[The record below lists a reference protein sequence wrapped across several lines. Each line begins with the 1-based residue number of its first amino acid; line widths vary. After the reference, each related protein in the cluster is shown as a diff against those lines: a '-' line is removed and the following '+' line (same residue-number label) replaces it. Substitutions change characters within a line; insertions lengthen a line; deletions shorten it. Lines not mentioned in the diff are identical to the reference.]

1 MKHFFLLFI
10 TLSLSLV
17 AQAQEV
23 ADTLTE
29 KLMNRAIAVRNFGK
43 SLPQEKVYMH
53 LDNTSYYQGDKIWF
67 QCYVV
72 TAEKNKP
79 TDLSKTLYVELL
91 NPEGIVIEKHT
102 LPIVDGRCHGDFT
115 LVHLPFHSGF
125 YEVRAYT
132 RYMINFGEETI
143 FSRVFPVFDLPE
155 VVGNYTER
163 KMMRMNS
170 IAAEYKV
177 KRTIEKREKSVNVKF
192 YPEGGNLVAGLPSRV
207 AFEATNAGGTPLNIE
222 GKILSAEGVEV
233 TTFKVNHEGR
243 GVFDYTPTVGD
254 KAEVKYGNRTF
265 TYDLPEVK
273 PQGVVMAVDN
283 ISSKDSVLVTLHK
296 SPELQLPLVGAAT
309 ISAGKL
315 YNFAMLDT
323 TQPMPIK
330 YSIAKSEL
338 ASGVSRIVITDHLG
352 GILTDRLI
360 FNNTGEVADI
370 NITSD
375 KPQYEPYEA
384 VKLNFSVNDKEGKPI
399 KTALSVAVRDGDNCM
414 ESHSNILTDLLLMSE
429 IKGYVHR
436 PDYYFES
443 DDEAHRK
450 ALDELLMV
458 QGWRRYDWNIWAG
471 INPFKL
477 RYTPEQGIS
486 VTGTVLNYTSNKPVS
501 NIYLSSMLSLRD
513 DPAATDGD
521 ENTKP
526 SDNTH
531 IGIVNVGEDGRFEF
545 AASVVGK
552 WNLVLGVTN
561 DKNKAKSSR
570 ILIDRSFSP
579 EPKNYKVSDMQINSD
594 NLPSKNEELP
604 QIVADTT
611 TDNGL
616 INFTEEEAQK
626 LLSERTH
633 QIKEVVVKSDE
644 ESAEKRIYNAR
655 ANAMRYYDI
664 ESELSNFEDNGETI
678 NDIYQLLT
686 ALDDNFFIERSE
698 NAIAPKSVTDSE
710 YKHSWY
716 LTYKTK
722 EPLFIMNY
730 QQDHG
735 DIPWWD
741 AIELLAIKSI
751 YISED
756 EETIMKWCDPHKI
769 SQLEATRKYS
779 AVIFIEMHPL
789 GKVPAKPRRGV
800 RKTWIDGYSTPVEF
814 YSPDYSLLPK
824 DEDYRR
830 TLYWN
835 PNVKTDNEG
844 KATIEFYNNSSCKNI
859 DISAETLTKDGALG
873 ATTK

>member
-1 MKHFFLLFI
+1 MKHCYIFILALL
-10 TLSLSLV
+10 LSLSAH
-17 AQAQEV
+17 AQQ
-23 ADTLTE
+23 ADSLAE
-29 KLMNRAIAVRNFGK
+29 QLMTRAIAVRNFGK

-72 TAEKNKP
+72 TADKNKP

-91 NPEGIVIEKHT
+91 NPEGNIIEKHT
-102 LPIVDGRCHGDFT
+102 LPIVDGRCHGDFS

-125 YEVRAYT
+125 FEVRAYT
-132 RYMINFGEETI
+132 RYMINFGDETI

-155 VVGNYTER
+155 VEGNYTER

-170 IAAEYKV
+170 ISAEYRV
-177 KRTIEKREKSVNVKF
+177 NRTVEKREKSVNVKF

-207 AFEATNAGGTPLNIE
+207 AFEATNANGTPIKVE
-222 GKILSAEGVEV
+222 GKIISADGSEAA
-233 TTFKVNHEGR
+233 TFAVNHEGR
-243 GVFDYTPTVGD
+243 GSFDYTPAAGD
-254 KAEVKYGNRTF
+254 KAEVTYGSRKFTF
-265 TYDLPEVK
+265 DLPEAK
-273 PQGVVMAVDN
+273 EQGIVMNVDN
-283 ISSKDSVLVTLHK
+283 ISSQDSVFVSLHK
-296 SPELQLPLVGAAT
+296 SPNLDLPIVGAAT
-309 ISAGKL
+309 ISGGML

-330 YSIAKSEL
+330 YAIAKSEL
-338 ASGVSRIVITDHLG
+338 SSGVNRIVITDHVG
-352 GILTDRLI
+352 NIMTDRLI
-360 FNNTGEVADI
+360 FTNTGEVANI
-370 NITSD
+370 NVTTD
-375 KPQYEPYEA
+375 KPMYDPYEA
-384 VKLNFSVNDKEGKPI
+384 VKLDFNVSDKEGNPV
-399 KTALSVAVRDGDNCM
+399 KTSLSVAVRDGDNCL
-414 ESHSNILTDLLLMSE
+414 ESQSNILTDLLLMSE

-436 PDYYFES
+436 PTYYFES
-443 DDEAHRK
+443 DDEPHRR

-458 QGWRRYDWNIWAG
+458 QGWRRYNWGIWAG
-471 INPFKL
+471 VEPFKL

-545 AASVVGK
+545 AASVTGK

-570 ILIDRSFSP
+570 ILIDRAFSP
-579 EPKNYKVSDMQINSD
+579 SPKNYKVSDLQINSD
-594 NLPSKNEELP
+594 SLPKNEELP

-611 TDNGL
+611 SDNGL
-616 INFTEEEAQK
+616 INFTDEEAQK

-633 QIKEVVVKSDE
+633 QIKEVVVKSDN
-644 ESAEKRIYNAR
+644 ESQEKRIYDAR

-664 ESELSNFEDNGETI
+664 ESELSNFEDSGETI
-678 NDIYQLLT
+678 NDIYQLLV
-686 ALDDNFFIERSE
+686 ALDDNFFVERSQ
-698 NAIAPKSVTDSE
+698 NAIAPTSVTDSE
-710 YKHSWY
+710 YKHSWF
-716 LTYKTK
+716 LTYKMK
-722 EPLFIMNY
+722 EPLFIINY

-756 EETIMKWCDPHKI
+756 EATIMKWADPHKI

-800 RKTWIDGYSTPVEF
+800 RKTWIDGYSTPIEF

-835 PNVKTDNEG
+835 PNVKTDKVG
-844 KATIEFYNNSSCKNI
+844 KATVEFYNNSSCRNI
-859 DISAETLTKDGALG
+859 DISAETLTKDGGLG
-873 ATTK
+873 TVSR

>member
-1 MKHFFLLFI
+1 MKRYFFLALALLL
-10 TLSLSLV
+10 TCA
-17 AQAQEV
+17 AQAQKIDSLAEQ
-23 ADTLTE
+23 
-29 KLMNRAIAVRNFGK
+29 LMTRAIAVRNFGK
-43 SLPQEKVYMH
+43 ALPQEKVYMH
-53 LDNTSYYQGDKIWF
+53 FDNTSYYQGDKIWF

-72 TAEKNKP
+72 TADDNKP
-79 TDLSKTLYVELL
+79 TNLSKTLYVELL
-91 NPEGIVIEKHT
+91 NPEGNIIEKHT
-102 LPIVDGRCHGDFT
+102 LPITDGRCNGDFS

-125 YEVRAYT
+125 FEVRAYT
-132 RYMINFGEETI
+132 RYMINFGDETI

-170 IAAEYKV
+170 IEAEYKV
-177 KRTIEKREKSVNVKF
+177 NRTIEKKEKSVNVKF

-207 AFEATNAGGTPLNIE
+207 AFEATNANGTPIKVE
-222 GKILSAEGVEV
+222 GKVLSATGEEV
-233 TTFKVNHEGR
+233 TSFAVNHEGR
-243 GVFDYTPTVGD
+243 GSFIYTPTAGD
-254 KAEVKYGNRTF
+254 KAEVKYGDRTF
-265 TYDLPEVK
+265 SFPLPEAK
-273 PQGVVMAVDN
+273 SSGIVMSVDN
-283 ISSKDSVLVTLHK
+283 ISSKDSLFVSLHK
-296 SPELQLPLVGAAT
+296 SPELELPLVGAAT
-309 ISAGKL
+309 ISGGKL
-315 YNFAMLDT
+315 CNFAMLDT

-330 YSIAKSEL
+330 YAIAKSEL
-338 ASGVSRIVITDHLG
+338 SSGVNRIVITDHAG
-352 GILTDRLI
+352 AILTDRLV
-360 FNNTGEVADI
+360 FTHTGEVATI
-370 NITSD
+370 NVASD
-375 KPQYEPYEA
+375 KTAYEPYDA
-384 VKLNFSVNDKEGKPI
+384 VKLDFSVTDSEGQPV
-399 KTALSVAVRDGDNCM
+399 KTSMSVAVRDGDICL
-414 ESHSNILTDLLLMSE
+414 ESQTNILTDLLLMSE

-436 PDYYFES
+436 PAYYFES
-443 DDEAHRK
+443 DDEAHRR

-458 QGWRRYDWNIWAG
+458 QGWRRYDWGVWAG
-471 INPFKL
+471 VEPFKL
-477 RYTPEQGIS
+477 RYTPEQGIA
-486 VTGTVLNYTSNKPVS
+486 VTGTVLNYTSDKPVS
-501 NIYLSSMLSLRD
+501 NIYLSSMLAPCD

-545 AASVVGK
+545 AASVTGK

-570 ILIDRSFSP
+570 ILIDRAFSP
-579 EPKNYKVSDMQINSD
+579 APKSYRPSDLQINSD
-594 NLPSKNEELP
+594 SLPKNDELP

-611 TDNGL
+611 SDNGL
-616 INFTEEEAQK
+616 INFTDEEAQK

-633 QIKEVVVKSDE
+633 QIKEVVVKVDE
-644 ESAEKRIYNAR
+644 ESREKRIYDAR

-664 ESELSNFEDNGETI
+664 ESELSNFEDSGETI
-678 NDIYQLLT
+678 NDIYQLLV
-686 ALDDNFFIERSE
+686 ALDDNFFVERSE
-698 NAIAPKSVTDSE
+698 NAIAPTSVTDSE
-710 YKHSWY
+710 YKHSWF
-716 LTYKTK
+716 LTYKMK

-730 QQDHG
+730 ERDHG

-769 SQLEATRKYS
+769 SQLEATRHYS

-800 RKTWIDGYSTPVEF
+800 RKTWIQGYSTPIEF

-835 PNVKTDNEG
+835 PNVKTDKDG
-844 KATIEFYNNSSCKNI
+844 KASVEFYNNSSCRNI
-859 DISAETLTKDGALG
+859 DISAETLTKSGALG
-873 ATTK
+873 SVSK

>member
-1 MKHFFLLFI
+1 MRHCYIFILALL
-10 TLSLSLV
+10 LSFSAHAQQVDSL
-17 AQAQEV
+17 AEQ
-23 ADTLTE
+23 
-29 KLMNRAIAVRNFGK
+29 LMTRAVAVRNFGK

-72 TAEKNKP
+72 TADKNKP

-91 NPEGIVIEKHT
+91 NPEGNIIEKHT
-102 LPIVDGRCHGDFT
+102 LPIVDGRCHGDFS

-125 YEVRAYT
+125 FEVRAYT
-132 RYMINFGEETI
+132 RYMINFGDETI

-155 VVGNYTER
+155 VEGNYTER

-170 IAAEYKV
+170 ISAEYKV
-177 KRTIEKREKSVNVKF
+177 NRTIEKKEKSVNVKF
-192 YPEGGNLVAGLPSRV
+192 FPEGGNLVAGLPSRV
-207 AFEATNAGGTPLNIE
+207 AFEATNANGTPINVD
-222 GKILSAEGVEV
+222 GKIISAKGDEI
-233 TTFKVNHEGR
+233 TTFTVNHEGR
-243 GVFDYTPTVGD
+243 GSFNYTPTAGD

-265 TYDLPEVK
+265 SFDLPETK
-273 PQGVVMAVDN
+273 SEGIVMNVDN
-283 ISSKDSVLVTLHK
+283 ISSKDSVFISLHK
-296 SPELQLPLVGAAT
+296 SPNLNLPLVGVAT
-309 ISAGKL
+309 ISGGKL

-330 YSIAKSEL
+330 YAIAKSEF
-338 ASGVSRIVITDHLG
+338 ASGVNRIVITDHVG
-352 GILTDRLI
+352 NIMTDRLI
-360 FNNTGEVADI
+360 FTNTGEVATI
-370 NITSD
+370 NVTSD
-375 KPQYEPYEA
+375 KPTYAPYDA
-384 VKLNFSVNDKEGKPI
+384 VKLDFNVSDKDGKPV
-399 KTALSVAVRDGDNCM
+399 KTAMSVAIRDGDNCL
-414 ESHSNILTDLLLMSE
+414 ESHNNILTDLLLMSE

-436 PDYYFES
+436 PAYYFES
-443 DDEAHRK
+443 DDEAHRT

-458 QGWRRYDWNIWAG
+458 QGWRRYDWGIWAG
-471 INPFKL
+471 VEPFKL

-545 AASVVGK
+545 AASVTGK

-570 ILIDRSFSP
+570 ILIDRAFSP
-579 EPKNYKVSDMQINSD
+579 APKNYKASDLQINSD
-594 NLPSKNEELP
+594 SLPKNEELP

-611 TDNGL
+611 SDNGL
-616 INFTEEEAQK
+616 INFTDEEAQK

-633 QIKEVVVKSDE
+633 QIKEVVVKSDD
-644 ESAEKRIYNAR
+644 ESQEKRIYNAR

-664 ESELSNFEDNGETI
+664 ESELSNFEDSGETI
-678 NDIYQLLT
+678 NDIYQLLV
-686 ALDDNFFIERSE
+686 ALDDNFFVERSQ
-698 NAIAPKSVTDSE
+698 NAIAPTSVTDSE
-710 YKHSWY
+710 YKHSWH
-716 LTYKTK
+716 LTYKMK
-722 EPLFIMNY
+722 EPLFIINY

-756 EETIMKWCDPHKI
+756 EESIMKWCDPHKI

-800 RKTWIDGYSTPVEF
+800 RKTWIDGYSTPIEF

-835 PNVKTDNEG
+835 PNVKTDKDG
-844 KATIEFYNNSSCKNI
+844 KATIEFYNNSSCRNI
-859 DISAETLTKDGALG
+859 DISAETLTKDGGLG
-873 ATTK
+873 SVSK